1 MVGNDTANKNIRV
14 FHRWETQ
21 QFLGK
26 ILFTKGLFLFLFSA
40 YFLIC

>member
-1 MVGNDTANKNIRV
+1 MLMVGNDTANKNIRV

-26 ILFTKGLFLFLFSA
+26 ILFTKGLFLFFV
-40 YFLIC
+40 FLHTF